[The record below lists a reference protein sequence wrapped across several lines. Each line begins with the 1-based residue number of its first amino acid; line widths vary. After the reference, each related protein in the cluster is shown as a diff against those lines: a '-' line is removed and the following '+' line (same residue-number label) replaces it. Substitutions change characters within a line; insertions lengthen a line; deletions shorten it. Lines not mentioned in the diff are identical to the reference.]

1 MIRNLIDELNS
12 TGREPVIALAYRV
25 IDTVQDSR
33 PAEQVN
39 SMALLFLLVCA
50 HYGVNVRNELDRADH
65 IIEELRK
72 TNDSTFRALEGYI
85 RGELK

>member
-1 MIRNLIDELNS
+1 MNRNLTDELNS
-12 TGREPVIALAYRV
+12 TGRQPVIALAYRV
-25 IDTVQDSR
+25 IDTVQDNR

-50 HYGVNVRNELDRADH
+50 HYGVDVRNELARADH
-65 IIEELRK
+65 IVEELRK
-72 TNDSTFRALEGYI
+72 TNDPTFRALEEYI